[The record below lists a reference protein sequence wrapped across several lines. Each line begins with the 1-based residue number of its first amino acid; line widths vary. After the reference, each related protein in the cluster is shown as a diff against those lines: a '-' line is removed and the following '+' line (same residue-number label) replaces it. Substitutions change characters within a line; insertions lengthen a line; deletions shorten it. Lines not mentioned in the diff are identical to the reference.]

1 MLRGF
6 NLIKQLEES
15 KAVIGL
21 NMLALWDGRGSLEPW
36 VAPLS
41 AALED
46 GAVSPVVHAAVPF
59 AEAPQAHRIL
69 AARENVGWCREAA
82 AGASLRN
89 CHLLAAHR
97 VRLAAPSHA
106 GSSVDP
112 GDQEMIGC
120 HRH

>member
-1 MLRGF
+1 
-6 NLIKQLEES
+6 
-15 KAVIGL
+15 
-21 NMLALWDGRGSLEPW
+21 

-41 AALED
+41 AALAD

-59 AEAPQAHRIL
+59 AEAPQAHRI
-69 AARENVGWCREAA
+69 
-82 AGASLRN
+82 
-89 CHLLAAHR
+89 LAAHR